1 MNFEEPSEDRALLLR
16 KLYQDSKYK
25 GRGGT
30 GKEQGKGKES
40 KEGKD
45 KEGKEGKEEGVG
57 KGKEE
62 RGVAVG
68 EKDMGNDVG
77 ILIQQLKEKNKII
90 VDLQCKL
97 LKL

>member
-1 MNFEEPSEDRALLLR
+1 MR
-16 KLYQDSKYK
+16 KLYQDSKCK

-30 GKEQGKGKES
+30 GKEQGKGKEG
-40 KEGKD
+40 KE
-45 KEGKEGKEEGVG
+45 KEGKEGKEEGLG
-57 KGKEE
+57 RGKEE

-68 EKDMGNDVG
+68 EKNMDNDVG